1 MQQQI
6 TETTAKP
13 LQCSGIAFK
22 FLLMLCQYKLSQSFK
37 GSNLSPNG
45 YSAPR
50 KVYEG

>member
-6 TETTAKP
+6 TETKAKP

-22 FLLMLCQYKLSQSFK
+22 FLLMLYQCKLSQSFR
-37 GSNLSPNG
+37 SFNLSPNG
-45 YSAPR
+45 YSAPQ